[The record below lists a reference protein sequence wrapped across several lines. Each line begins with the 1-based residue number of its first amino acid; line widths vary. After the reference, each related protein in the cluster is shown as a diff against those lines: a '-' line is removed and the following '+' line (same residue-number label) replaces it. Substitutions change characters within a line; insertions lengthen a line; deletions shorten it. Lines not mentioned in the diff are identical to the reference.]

1 MKKVIATIFILLFT
15 NGMTQDP
22 VIIKAPVVTND
33 TSNTEVNKK
42 IKETVEIINQDI
54 ETIKKEKQTLEKEI
68 KKSKELK
75 QREASLI
82 TTILKKL
89 NNPKKSV
96 VVSSKERQLPS
107 HLGVSS
113 SDKERFFVVDST
125 CTKYDRNFFGVRIC
139 TEWKETFREIK
150 DR

>member
-75 QREASLI
+75 
-82 TTILKKL
+82 
-89 NNPKKSV
+89 
-96 VVSSKERQLPS
+96 
-107 HLGVSS
+107 
-113 SDKERFFVVDST
+113 
-125 CTKYDRNFFGVRIC
+125 
-139 TEWKETFREIK
+139 
-150 DR
+150 